1 MTTNVI
7 SSKDSNPTRI
17 IHAKSDNI
25 AIMKLQKLCFQYAIT
40 IALNHEAIKSH
51 PKIKSNIKP
60 FIDQYDWKETNFLS
74 DKKRLEQFW
83 KNSKTIALNIL
94 YVPCNIEEIRDAY
107 TSKHN

>member
-74 DKKRLEQFW
+74 DKKDW
-83 KNSKTIALNIL
+83 NSFGKIAKQLHLISYMYLAIL
-94 YVPCNIEEIRDAY
+94 
-107 TSKHN
+107 KK